1 MYHSCSY
8 QSKQMARWSDLMHTY
23 QGFPHPQRGRLHIS
37 LQSLVKLVLLGI
49 WQHQL
54 QRPWFTSRRHKPHAR
69 PRFAN
74 HPQPQ
79 IRQAPRR
86 PRAFGLGARA
96 AAEKRNRELEW
107 GMHRRSNPLAAT
119 PHAQATVHN
128 AMPRCERGSCGWPR
142 AGSRAGPQVPAVA
155 VARAPA
161 VCLSGGGPQAM
172 AVRPGPWIHAMRPR
186 VLSARAA

>member
-86 PRAFGLGARA
+86 PRAFSLGARA

-107 GMHRRSNPLAAT
+107 GMHRRGGTPLQQ
-119 PHAQATVHN
+119 PR
-128 AMPRCERGSCGWPR
+128 MRRPRCTMRCPGAS
-142 AGSRAGPQVPAVA
+142 AAAAAGP
-155 VARAPA
+155 APA
-161 VCLSGGGPQAM
+161 PVPGRKFPQ
-172 AVRPGPWIHAMRPR
+172 
-186 VLSARAA
+186 